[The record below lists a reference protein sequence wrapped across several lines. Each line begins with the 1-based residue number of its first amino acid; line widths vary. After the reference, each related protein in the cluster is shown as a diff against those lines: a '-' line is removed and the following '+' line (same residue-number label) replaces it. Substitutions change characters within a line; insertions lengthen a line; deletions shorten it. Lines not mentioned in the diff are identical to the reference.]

1 MNECMWNH
9 LLENMLATQTQ
20 KRIGDF
26 FSGGNSAK
34 QENQQLGETDG
45 EKQSV
50 DGNAEKSYEKKN
62 SNWVATKASISL
74 ASLPRC
80 KKIDDV

>member
-1 MNECMWNH
+1 
-9 LLENMLATQTQ
+9 MLATQTQ

-50 DGNAEKSYEKKN
+50 DGNAEKSYEKKKFKL
-62 SNWVATKASISL
+62 SGYKSL
-74 ASLPRC
+74 NFTGFVTTLQ
-80 KKIDDV
+80 KN